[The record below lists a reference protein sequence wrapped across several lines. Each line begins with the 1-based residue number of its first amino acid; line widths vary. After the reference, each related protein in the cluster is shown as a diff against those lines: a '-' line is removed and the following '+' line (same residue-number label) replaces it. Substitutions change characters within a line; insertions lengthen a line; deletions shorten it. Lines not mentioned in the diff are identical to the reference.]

1 MCGGAQMS
9 VEGTWWSGE
18 GAQMNVDGHGEGVG
32 GMEGV
37 PRLCRVL
44 QRSVQKVHRG
54 AWRVCREG
62 TEEALMV
69 GCSSNH

>member
-1 MCGGAQMS
+1 MS

-18 GAQMNVDGHGEGVG
+18 GAQMNVDGHGEWVG

-44 QRSVQKVHRG
+44 QR
-54 AWRVCREG
+54 VCRRCTEG
-62 TEEALMV
+62 HGGFAERAQRR
-69 GCSSNH
+69 H